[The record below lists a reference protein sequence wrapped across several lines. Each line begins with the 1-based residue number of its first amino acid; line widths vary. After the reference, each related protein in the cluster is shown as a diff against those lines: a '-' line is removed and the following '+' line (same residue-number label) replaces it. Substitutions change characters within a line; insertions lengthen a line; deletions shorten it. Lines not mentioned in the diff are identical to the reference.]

1 MTEDAGANVSVKDAL
16 KKVVAQDDLTEGE
29 AHAAMGEIMDG
40 VATPAQIAALITA
53 LRMKGETVAEIAGF
67 ARAMRE
73 RAQRITPSA
82 DVLIDVVGTGGDR
95 LSTFNISTTTA
106 FVVAAAGGY
115 VAKHGNRAVSRQ
127 SGAADVLEALGVQ
140 IQVAP
145 DVVRRSIE
153 DIGIGFM
160 FAPIY
165 HAAMKHAVGPRKE
178 IGIRTVFNILGPLT
192 NPANAGYLV
201 VGAYDP
207 ALTAIMAEVLGEMG
221 ARRAFVV
228 HGLDGLDEVSTVG
241 PTQVSELRG
250 GQVRT
255 YTLTPEDLGLSQAAP
270 AAIAGG
276 TPADNAAVTTAV
288 LRGEAG
294 ARRDI
299 ILANA
304 AAALVA
310 ADIADD
316 WRAGVELAKRAID
329 TGAAYEKLE
338 ALRAHTKAA
347 QA

>member
-1 MTEDAGANVSVKDAL
+1 MAIREAL
-16 KKVVAQDDLTEGE
+16 RKVVEREHLLERE
-29 AHAAMGEIMDG
+29 AWAAMGEVMDG
-40 VATPAQIAALITA
+40 EATPAQIAALITA
-53 LRMKGETVAEIAGF
+53 LRMKGETVQEIAGF

-73 RAQRITPSA
+73 RAQRITPNA

-140 IQVAP
+140 IQVP
-145 DVVRRSIE
+145 PEVVRRSIE

-192 NPANAGYLV
+192 NPANANYLV

-207 ALTAIMAEVLGEMG
+207 ALTEVMAEVLGEMG
-221 ARRAFVV
+221 ARRAFAV
-228 HGLDGLDEVSTVG
+228 HGLDGIDEVSTVG
-241 PTQVSELRG
+241 ATKISELRNG
-250 GQVRT
+250 RVRT
-255 YTLTPEDLGLSQAAP
+255 FTVTPEELGLAAASP
-270 AAIAGG
+270 DAIAGG
-276 TPADNAAVTTAV
+276 RPEENAAITTAV
-288 LRGEAG
+288 LRGERG
-294 ARRDI
+294 PRQDI
-299 ILANA
+299 VLANA
-304 AAALVA
+304 SAALVA
-310 ADIADD
+310 AEIADD
-316 WRAGVELAKRAID
+316 WRGGIELARRAIAS
-329 TGAAYEKLE
+329 GAAYEKLE

-347 QA
+347 TT

>member
-1 MTEDAGANVSVKDAL
+1 
-16 KKVVAQDDLTEGE
+16 
-29 AHAAMGEIMDG
+29 MGEIMDG
-40 VATPAQIAALITA
+40 EATPAQIAALITA

-95 LSTFNISTTTA
+95 LSTFNISTTTS

-140 IQVAP
+140 IQVSP
-145 DVVRRSIE
+145 EIVRRSIE

-207 ALTAIMAEVLGEMG
+207 ALTGIMAEVLGEMG

-241 PTQVSELRG
+241 PTQISELHG

-255 YTLTPEDLGLSQAAP
+255 FLITPADLGLERSTP
-270 AAIAGG
+270 DAIAGG
-276 TPADNAAVTTAV
+276 TPADNAAVTTSV

-294 ARRDI
+294 PRRDI
-299 ILANA
+299 VLANA

-310 ADIADD
+310 ADIAED
-316 WRAGVELAKRAID
+316 WRGGVELAKRAID
-329 TGAAYEKLE
+329 SGAAYEKLE
-338 ALRAHTKAA
+338 ALRTHTKASTQSA
-347 QA
+347 PSTQSSQS

>member
-1 MTEDAGANVSVKDAL
+1 MIKEAIRQ
-16 KKVVAQDDLTEGE
+16 VAERGNLSEAE
-29 AHAAMGEIMDG
+29 AHAAMGQVMDG
-40 VATPAQIAALITA
+40 QATSAQIAALVTA
-53 LRMKGETVAEIAGF
+53 LRMKGETVDEIAGF

-73 RAQRITPSA
+73 RAQRISPHA
-82 DVLIDVVGTGGDR
+82 EVLIDVVGTGGDR

-115 VAKHGNRAVSRQ
+115 VAKHGNRAVSRL

-145 DVVRRSIE
+145 EVVRRAIE

-192 NPANAGYLV
+192 NPANANYLV
-201 VGAYDP
+201 VGTYDP
-207 ALTAIMAEVLGEMG
+207 ALTEIMARVLGEMG

-228 HGLDGLDEVSTVG
+228 HGLDGIDEVSTVG

-250 GQVRT
+250 GTVRT
-255 YTLTPEDLGLSQAAP
+255 SRITPDDLGLPQAQAESVAGGRP
-270 AAIAGG
+270 DENAAI
-276 TPADNAAVTTAV
+276 TIAV
-288 LRGEAG
+288 LRGEPG
-294 ARRDI
+294 PRQDI
-299 ILANA
+299 VLANA

-310 ADIADD
+310 AEIAGD
-316 WRAGVELAKRAID
+316 WRDGIALARRAIGS
-329 TGAAYEKLE
+329 GAAYEKLE
-338 ALRAHTKAA
+338 ALRAHTRAA
-347 QA
+347 VT